1 MDDLALGLRMYDSIL
16 SFWNFFVPG
25 AIAITGWVFAS
36 EDRWPLAK
44 RLAVALSYFGFT
56 LVNLLGLFRSYRAL
70 ESIVDALSS
79 ASFSTT
85 LNKEVFNAI
94 VNRLELG
101 PWWVTMLFHLAVDA
115 IVLFFVLY
123 TAAKPRRA

>member
-44 RLAVALSYFGFT
+44 RLGKLWPIRLRT
-56 LVNLLGLFRSYRAL
+56 PKN
-70 ESIVDALSS
+70 LSS
-79 ASFSTT
+79 VQS
-85 LNKEVFNAI
+85 E
-94 VNRLELG
+94 
-101 PWWVTMLFHLAVDA
+101 P
-115 IVLFFVLY
+115 FFVLCPSIESEL
-123 TAAKPRRA
+123 A